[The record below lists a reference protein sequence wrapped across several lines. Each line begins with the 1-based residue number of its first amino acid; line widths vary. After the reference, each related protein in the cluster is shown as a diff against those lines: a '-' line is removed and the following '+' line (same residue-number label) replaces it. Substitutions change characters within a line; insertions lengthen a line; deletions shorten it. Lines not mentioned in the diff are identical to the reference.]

1 MELTPS
7 LIEGLSKLSFEVVAL
22 LVLCYIIV
30 QILKMMGL
38 MRASMDKISD
48 GMQAIAKELGK
59 AECKAVPCEARF
71 IQTPIRNHK

>member
-1 MELTPS
+1 MELTAPI
-7 LIEGLSKLSFEVVAL
+7 IESLSKLSFEVMAL
-22 LVLCYIIV
+22 IVLGYIIV

-38 MRASMDKISD
+38 MRESMDKISD

-59 AECKAVPCEARF
+59 AECKAQPCEARF

>member
-38 MRASMDKISD
+38 MRASMDKISER
-48 GMQAIAKELGK
+48 MQDIAQGLGK
-59 AECKAVPCEARF
+59 VECKAVPCEARF
-71 IQTPIRNHK
+71 VVQPIRHHK